1 MPVYI
6 EKINGDVNQPT
17 NWPTDQQGEYRA
29 ICLFRKLE
37 NRKKAEICNF
47 DISIFLSEAGLLNFS
62 DFSGEFSENS
72 YPIQYEYSIFVFSVL
87 LEFCLSPKLFVPLA
101 SSANKLFGP
110 PKCLVLLPRQPRYL
124 ISRNGFT
131 LFLSSKVCI
140 GSDRVKLSPFP
151 LDFLG
156 ARMPQ
161 SVQPWNHVGK
171 NKLHLP
177 CEIWTNNHLCYKLAH
192 PSDPNNL

>member
-1 MPVYI
+1 MRYAAQLKRWQNHESDLLSRSLKSVLVLLPQI
-6 EKINGDVNQPT
+6 LD
-17 NWPTDQQGEYRA
+17 
-29 ICLFRKLE
+29 LFSPP
-37 NRKKAEICNF
+37 KKHVNF